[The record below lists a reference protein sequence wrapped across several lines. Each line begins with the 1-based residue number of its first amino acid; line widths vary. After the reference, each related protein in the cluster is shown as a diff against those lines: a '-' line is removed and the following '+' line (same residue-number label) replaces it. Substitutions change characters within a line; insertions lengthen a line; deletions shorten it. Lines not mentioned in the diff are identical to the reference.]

1 MVKNDSIYV
10 GMMTDSL
17 HRKKRV
23 LKSIY
28 ELTCEQEKALKA
40 DELDYDKFQ
49 EIVDE
54 KGKLIDE
61 LTQIDNG
68 FDSLFKRMEAVIK
81 ANRDAYKSD
90 ILTMQDLIREISE
103 LGIQIQALEKQ
114 NSEHFKI
121 YLANEKKEI
130 KSFHMNRKISEGYY
144 QHMANTQQAEQSY
157 FFDKNK

>member
-90 ILTMQDLIREISE
+90 ILTMQDLIREIS
-103 LGIQIQALEKQ
+103 
-114 NSEHFKI
+114 
-121 YLANEKKEI
+121 
-130 KSFHMNRKISEGYY
+130 
-144 QHMANTQQAEQSY
+144 
-157 FFDKNK
+157 